1 MEFKIN
7 TKHYENIDSIEIKNK
22 IKEVYNT
29 CLDESL
35 KGNKVAFY
43 YEDLNNNIIS
53 YNEDICFYA
62 ASTIKILTCL
72 LIFKQADEGIIDL
85 NQKLLVT
92 SDDIIT
98 GGGII
103 KHQKQDTEYTIDK
116 LIELC
121 IIESD
126 NTAYIKLIR
135 FIGKDKVI
143 EYGKSL
149 GALHTLEG
157 KDSYGITN
165 CSDMIIYWKE
175 LIKYIK
181 ENRNGAKFKKYL
193 LNPTTKFIKN
203 DKYLRKYGKSDIAYH
218 ETGYVDIE
226 KPYYMILL
234 TQLNKE
240 DYKEDFINQIAKIL
254 DEINNIV

>member
-22 IKEVYNT
+22 IKEVYNI

-62 ASTIKILTCL
+62 ASTIKVLTCL

-103 KHQKQDTEYTIDK
+103 KHQKQDT
-116 LIELC
+116 
-121 IIESD
+121 
-126 NTAYIKLIR
+126 
-135 FIGKDKVI
+135 
-143 EYGKSL
+143 
-149 GALHTLEG
+149 
-157 KDSYGITN
+157 
-165 CSDMIIYWKE
+165 
-175 LIKYIK
+175 
-181 ENRNGAKFKKYL
+181 
-193 LNPTTKFIKN
+193 
-203 DKYLRKYGKSDIAYH
+203 
-218 ETGYVDIE
+218 
-226 KPYYMILL
+226 
-234 TQLNKE
+234 
-240 DYKEDFINQIAKIL
+240 
-254 DEINNIV
+254 